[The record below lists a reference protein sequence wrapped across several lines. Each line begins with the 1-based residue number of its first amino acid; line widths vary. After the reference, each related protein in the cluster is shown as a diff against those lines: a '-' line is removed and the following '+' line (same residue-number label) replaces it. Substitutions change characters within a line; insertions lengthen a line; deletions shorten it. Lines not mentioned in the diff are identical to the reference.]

1 MCVCLCV
8 CRCVGRCVVVGVV
21 ELGQSNRQSGVS
33 DRVREWM
40 SRPRRKTASGSKRRR
55 KEKKRHTH
63 VGLCPRQGL
72 GVDAEKDNN
81 DKSDDDNKDDDL
93 CVLFACVV
101 VFFVVDFR
109 FGCWLRALARGF
121 FLLFRRRSFPF
132 PWFVKETKTL
142 TKTKTNEQT
151 HTHKEGQ
158 PVQTAT
164 QTRRL
169 LLPVTLTAT
178 LLLMSATNQSLTV
191 FHHRQDSDKNL
202 RPAPELASTKGYPV
216 RKPI

>member
-1 MCVCLCV
+1 M
-8 CRCVGRCVVVGVV
+8 CRCVVVVVVVGVVVGVV

-81 DKSDDDNKDDDL
+81 DKSDDNKDDDDL
-93 CVLFACVV
+93 CVLFACVA

-109 FGCWLRALARGF
+109 FGCWLRALARVF
-121 FLLFRRRSFPF
+121 FSFFDVVRLLFLGS
-132 PWFVKETKTL
+132 
-142 TKTKTNEQT
+142 
-151 HTHKEGQ
+151 
-158 PVQTAT
+158 
-164 QTRRL
+164 
-169 LLPVTLTAT
+169 
-178 LLLMSATNQSLTV
+178 
-191 FHHRQDSDKNL
+191 
-202 RPAPELASTKGYPV
+202 
-216 RKPI
+216 